1 MRTPDLEGENMEGET
16 FYTDLKDKTQQPTFF
31 FMLNCLLMT
40 RAETNDLDQEDGFE
54 QEVNVYLANLLAAF
68 ANPSYIEKL
77 KPYLSEYDIEVFRRL
92 QNSNDARL
100 KYTIYKANADFLLF
114 SIGIFDGCNDKF
126 LPTAARYHHGQQGQM
141 GRGQTYYHFAFSY
154 SQRIPDLGQ
163 TIPRVLEHLSKGF
176 EKYVTILSYL
186 RGEYFDIIERLS
198 QGEIY
203 HLMRS
208 VEASGKRMKLESKQN
223 EFLDAYLTWKKLG
236 TEEAHLRVKALAEEL
251 RNLDPT
257 FTYRPE

>member
-1 MRTPDLEGENMEGET
+1 
-16 FYTDLKDKTQQPTFF
+16 
-31 FMLNCLLMT
+31 MLNCVLMT
-40 RAETNDLDQEDGFE
+40 RVETGNLGDEDAFE
-54 QEVNVYLANLLAAF
+54 QEINVYLANLLSAF
-68 ANPSYIEKL
+68 SNPSYIEKL

-114 SIGIFDGCNDKF
+114 SIGIFDGCDDKL
-126 LPTAARYHHGQQGQM
+126 LPGGARYHNGKQGKM

-163 TIPRVLEHLSKGF
+163 AIPHVLEHLSKGF

-198 QGEIY
+198 DGEIY

-208 VEASGKRMKLESKQN
+208 VEASGKRMKLEHMQN
-223 EFLDAYLTWKKLG
+223 EFLDAYLNWKKLG
-236 TEEAHLRVKALAEEL
+236 TKEALFKVREIAEEL

-257 FTYRPE
+257 FTYHPE